1 MELTEEVYDSLKKQ
15 LNNGYTF
22 GCHFS
27 LVSEEDKHTFRT
39 VSNFVEGAKFLG
51 FEYKAAY
58 GDTQYF
64 GHKVYEY
71 TQFKTRVFLK
81 FDQMGT
87 PIKFEVSFELSGNPS
102 NILMKVYKMF
112 KLKIPRD
119 KYTGSA
125 DGIIYRYFDRM
136 RYSGDIDNQSV
147 LNTSQYTRMSN
158 TPEEV
163 EKRKEIAKKYFNKN
177 KSISKSHQNEL
188 LKIGIPGSMDG
199 YILSDYKRLIDTIH
213 TIRRNGSSLKEVCE
227 LFSIAKRY
235 HYESC
240 ILNEAVIE
248 ETVNLRKIAK
258 IHSS

>member
-1 MELTEEVYDSLKKQ
+1 MELTEEVYNSLMNE
-15 LNNGYTF
+15 LNSGYAF
-22 GCHFS
+22 GCDFS
-27 LVSEEDKHTFRT
+27 LVSEEDKRTFRT
-39 VSNFVEGAKFLG
+39 VSDFVEGAKFIG

-71 TQFKTRVFLK
+71 TQFKMRVFLK

-87 PIKFEVSFELSGNPS
+87 PIKFEVSFEESGSPS
-102 NILMKVYKMF
+102 DILMKVYKMF
-112 KLKIPRD
+112 KLKIPRN
-119 KYTGSA
+119 KYAGS
-125 DGIIYRYFDRM
+125 DGLIYRYFDRM
-136 RYSGDIDNQSV
+136 RYSGDINNPSV
-147 LNTSQYTRMSN
+147 LHTSQYIRISN

-163 EKRKEIAKKYFNKN
+163 EKRKEIAKEYSNKN

-188 LKIGIPGSMDG
+188 LKIGTPGSMDG
-199 YILSDYKRLIDTIH
+199 YILSDYKLLIDAIH
-213 TIRRNGSSLKEVCE
+213 TIRRRGSSLREVCK
-227 LFSIAKRY
+227 LLSIAKRY

-240 ILNEAVIE
+240 LLNEAVVE